1 MVSGC
6 CRPRIRDPAL
16 GPFADGC
23 ERVLEGASLF
33 GQFVFH
39 PHGRFRHDRAR
50 DNPFRL
56 ELPEAF
62 GQLAVAD
69 IGNGGAQLGI
79 AHAAVK
85 QELNHR
91 TRPAAP
97 DQLHGAMESGAE
109 RRPATHTWQSTRL
122 APLDTIYLLIYSD
135 FALIT
140 IGGLMSVSAGPALT
154 TWTIDPVHT
163 MAEFAVKHLMITTV
177 KGRFTGVSGTIRIDD
192 SNPANGDAEVVI
204 DAATIDTR
212 EPQRDAHLRSADFF
226 DVEKFPTLT
235 FRSARLF
242 DVSGGAFKLA
252 GQLTIHGVTRDV
264 VLDVTSEGRAKDPWG
279 GERAGF
285 AATTK
290 IHRGDFGL
298 RWNQALE
305 TGGFVVGDEVKISLD
320 VQVVKQ

>member
-1 MVSGC
+1 
-6 CRPRIRDPAL
+6 
-16 GPFADGC
+16 
-23 ERVLEGASLF
+23 
-33 GQFVFH
+33 
-39 PHGRFRHDRAR
+39 
-50 DNPFRL
+50 
-56 ELPEAF
+56 
-62 GQLAVAD
+62 
-69 IGNGGAQLGI
+69 
-79 AHAAVK
+79 
-85 QELNHR
+85 
-91 TRPAAP
+91 
-97 DQLHGAMESGAE
+97 
-109 RRPATHTWQSTRL
+109 
-122 APLDTIYLLIYSD
+122 
-135 FALIT
+135 
-140 IGGLMSVSAGPALT
+140 MSVSAGPALT